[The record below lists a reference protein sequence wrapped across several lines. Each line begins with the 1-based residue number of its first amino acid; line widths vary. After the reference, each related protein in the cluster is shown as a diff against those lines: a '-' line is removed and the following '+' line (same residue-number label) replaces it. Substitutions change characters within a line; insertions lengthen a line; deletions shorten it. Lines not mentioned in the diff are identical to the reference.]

1 MCSVQRLHSYIG
13 VGAALPRAAAAADQ
27 LRARS
32 RLLPPHINL
41 FPPQAPERGSGVTSE
56 PL

>member
-1 MCSVQRLHSYIG
+1 